1 VVATAWT
8 ILGLTLLSFII
19 FNSCFSL
26 AFMLKDSGNP
36 DPAWPAKLAAADAYR
51 DAPWAQAYFEEFD
64 ASYHLMWQP
73 YIYWRRMPYRGKYIN
88 IAGNG
93 RRYTVL
99 PDVAGPPT
107 AHRLPKI
114 FVFGGSTVWGTG
126 ARDSGTIP
134 SRIAAEMYQKGI
146 PVDVTNMGETGYV
159 STQELISLELELRKG
174 NLPDLVVFYDGVN
187 DTFAAYQQREAGIPQ
202 NEFNR
207 AKEFNLTQINRRN
220 DLRYVVLQEELH
232 ALSMFR
238 FVRGAARRLGLPAA
252 RRPATDG
259 REERARLADQVVSL
273 YKQNIKLAS
282 ALADKYGFHL
292 VAYWQPTILD
302 KKRQTPYEAKIRAA
316 LSANLADCFDQTYQS
331 MRREARTDS
340 TLPAVND
347 ISNIF
352 ADVSEPIFI
361 DSWHLGERGNQM
373 VAERIAQNLS
383 KLLPKAP

>member
-1 VVATAWT
+1 VTSVLRRALHVVATAWT

-207 AKEFNLTQINRRN
+207 AKEFNLTLISQRNR
-220 DLRYVVLQEELH
+220 LRHFVLQEELH
-232 ALSMFR
+232 ALPMFP
-238 FVRGAARRLGLPAA
+238 FVEGVAGRLGIRAA

-259 REERARLADQVVSL
+259 HQERAMLAGQVVSL
-273 YKQNIKLAS
+273 YKRNVELAS
-282 ALADKYGFHL
+282 ALADNYRFR
-292 VAYWQPTILD
+292 VVSYWQPTILD
-302 KKRQTPYEAKIRAA
+302 KQPQTAYEGKIRAS
-316 LSANLADCFDQTYQS
+316 LSASVADFFDQTYQL
-331 MRREARTDS
+331 MQREASADTAS
-340 TLPAVND
+340 TVVND
-347 ISNIF
+347 INSIF

-361 DSWHLGERGNQM
+361 NPWHLGERGNEK
-373 VAERIAQNLS
+373 VARENRS
-383 KLLPKAP
+383 